1 MLASEQTNTNA
12 NVKTNPNAAASEST
26 GLGNTTGRA
35 LTNAQKN
42 TGNNI
47 GNIDNGSQLQS
58 ATVSTQMTKMSAI
71 TVQALLSPLQ
81 AFPTNGFVNNRAFYD
96 ISFKAATSSPIGQVV
111 LTFPT
116 GTQVSQA
123 AVVEVSGI
131 GDGTFSN
138 SGQTITYTI
147 TSPSPVTQGKT
158 IRLQVDYVLNP
169 PTPSPA
175 GGYTIQVTTK
185 DPGGATIDS
194 GSTSG
199 YVIKQIQQQDI
210 GNNQIYSSN
219 IQDGQVAT
227 KDIADNAITSA
238 KILDGQVTTNDIADN
253 SVTTTKIAK
262 QAVGT
267 DDILDGAV
275 TSPKIANNAIQSSQI
290 VDGQVL
296 APDIGADAVGVSQI
310 AADSVGPSEISGMDR
325 LNFGFCQFDFGPISP
340 TTECLAIAHSEG

>member
-1 MLASEQTNTNA
+1 M
-12 NVKTNPNAAASEST
+12 
-26 GLGNTTGRA
+26 
-35 LTNAQKN
+35 
-42 TGNNI
+42 
-47 GNIDNGSQLQS
+47 
-58 ATVSTQMTKMSAI
+58 
-71 TVQALLSPLQ
+71 
-81 AFPTNGFVNNRAFYD
+81 
-96 ISFKAATSSPIGQVV
+96 
-111 LTFPT
+111 
-116 GTQVSQA
+116 
-123 AVVEVSGI
+123 EVSGI

-138 SGQTITYTI
+138 SGQTITYTV

-238 KILDGQVTTNDIADN
+238 KILDGQVW
-253 SVTTTKIAK
+253 
-262 QAVGT
+262 
-267 DDILDGAV
+267 
-275 TSPKIANNAIQSSQI
+275 NN
-290 VDGQVL
+290 
-296 APDIGADAVGVSQI
+296 
-310 AADSVGPSEISGMDR
+310 
-325 LNFGFCQFDFGPISP
+325 
-340 TTECLAIAHSEG
+340 